1 MYFHY
6 NPQCVAD
13 KITMFSAKS
22 GRHWHQDS
30 AGPSGGGRRGPW
42 ASQGAVARG
51 HDAMEVLVENLG
63 ELAIYRGFSLW
74 LFNIAME
81 NNAF

>member
-22 GRHWHQDS
+22 GRHWHQDG

-42 ASQGAVARG
+42 ASQGAV
-51 HDAMEVLVENLG
+51 
-63 ELAIYRGFSLW
+63 AIYRGFSLW

>member
-6 NPQCVAD
+6 NPQSPC
-13 KITMFSAKS
+13 FSAKS
-22 GRHWHQDS
+22 GRHWHQDG

-51 HDAMEVLVENLG
+51 HDALEVLGVLGENLG

>member
-22 GRHWHQDS
+22 GRHWHQDG

-51 HDAMEVLVENLG
+51 HDAMTPWRFWWKIWENWQFI
-63 ELAIYRGFSLW
+63 EDLASGYLT
-74 LFNIAME
+74 
-81 NNAF
+81 